1 MTLYQI
7 EDAIMQCVDFE
18 TGEIIDEQM
27 LEQLEMERDTKIENI
42 CLYIKNLKA
51 EVEALKNE
59 KAYFEKRMKTASNKV
74 ESLTNYLTKAL
85 GGQKF
90 ESTKVKVSYRK
101 SDKVE
106 VVDISKIPE
115 EYIKVKE
122 PEADK
127 TAIKNA
133 LKSGVKVDGV
143 VLVENSNIQIK

>member
-1 MTLYQI
+1 MNLYQI
-7 EDAIMQCVDFE
+7 EDAIMQCVDLE

-59 KAYFEKRMKTASNKV
+59 KAYFEKRMKSASNKM

-90 ESTKVKVSYRK
+90 ETTKVKVSYRK

-115 EYIKVKE
+115 EYLKMKE